1 MDLRNKVAIITG
13 AARGIGQAIA
23 FEFAK
28 EGAKLVISDVDIDN
42 CELLGDELEDNG
54 YDVLVLECDVSRKKD
69 VDSLI
74 KKTMKHYERIDV
86 LVNCA
91 SDEVVKPFFEVTE
104 HEWDHVIDTNLKG
117 VFLLTQSVA
126 KIMAV
131 QKKGKIVSISSI
143 AGEVGLTYTAPF
155 CASKAGINN
164 LTKEL
169 ALELS
174 EYNIN
179 VNVISSG
186 ILPTKITKDIL
197 EDRKTKKT
205 LLENIPI
212 KKIGKPYDVA
222 RAAVFLASEK
232 SNYITGH
239 NLVVDGGWLCH

>member
-13 AARGIGQAIA
+13 AARGIGRAVA

-42 CELLGDELEDNG
+42 CELLGDELEDKG

-74 KKTMKHYERIDV
+74 KKTMKYYERIDV

-91 SDEVVKPFFEVTE
+91 SDEVVKPFFEVSE
-104 HEWDHVIDTNLKG
+104 REWNHVVDTNLKG
-117 VFLLTQSVA
+117 MFLLTQAVA

-131 QKKGKIVSISSI
+131 QKQGKIVSISSI

-155 CASKAGINN
+155 CASKAGIIN
-164 LTKEL
+164 LTREL

-197 EDRKTKKT
+197 EDRKTKQS
-205 LLENIPI
+205 LLENIPL
-212 KKIGKPYDVA
+212 KKIGKPYDIA
-222 RAAVFLASEK
+222 RSAVFLASEK
-232 SNYITGH
+232 SKYVTGH